1 MIIHKEGLA
10 MTQRAGTISSK
21 PMSLISMPDSNVTAL
36 SMGVFSIALFLAL
49 AVVSTLLYQAF

>member
-1 MIIHKEGLA
+1 

-21 PMSLISMPDSNVTAL
+21 PMSLTSMPDSNVTAL